1 VAATRA
7 RQVLL
12 VSGTAPARGTL
23 DDTWYARLQ
32 AAESLSVGAAPAQR
46 IVPAASER
54 SVRDFLP
61 EPLPTGQRVA
71 AEPDSDAMRLG
82 RAWHAFL
89 EHGDAASVESV
100 ARAHALTPAQAESA
114 VAAAR
119 RIRLSWPHF
128 FGTTATAEV
137 EFVAANGD
145 VVRVDRLVE
154 DEDALWII
162 DFKWRVT
169 EAEQVPYEAQ
179 LRRYAEILQTIRNDK
194 PVRMGIITAAA
205 VFAEVAA

>member
-1 VAATRA
+1 
-7 RQVLL
+7 
-12 VSGTAPARGTL
+12 
-23 DDTWYARLQ
+23 
-32 AAESLSVGAAPAQR
+32 
-46 IVPAASER
+46 
-54 SVRDFLP
+54 
-61 EPLPTGQRVA
+61 
-71 AEPDSDAMRLG
+71 
-82 RAWHAFL
+82 
-89 EHGDAASVESV
+89 VESV

-119 RIRLSWPHF
+119 RIRLAWPQF
-128 FGTTATAEV
+128 FGAEATAEV

-145 VVRVDRLVE
+145 VVRFDRLVE
-154 DEDALWII
+154 HDDALWII

-169 EAEQVPYEAQ
+169 AAEQVPYEAQ

>member
-1 VAATRA
+1 
-7 RQVLL
+7 
-12 VSGTAPARGTL
+12 
-23 DDTWYARLQ
+23 
-32 AAESLSVGAAPAQR
+32 
-46 IVPAASER
+46 
-54 SVRDFLP
+54 
-61 EPLPTGQRVA
+61 
-71 AEPDSDAMRLG
+71 MRLG

-89 EHGDAASVESV
+89 EHDDAASVEAV

-119 RIRLSWPHF
+119 RIRLAWPQF
-128 FGTTATAEV
+128 FGAEATAEV

-145 VVRVDRLVE
+145 VVRFDRLVE
-154 DEDALWII
+154 HDDALWII

-169 EAEQVPYEAQ
+169 AAEQVPYEAQ